1 MGQWWALSGLG
12 DLSLLAGVAAWGGDV
27 WEGRGEVIYMFNL
40 LHVDADIHVHV
51 PSHVRGVDPLR
62 KWPYVGPYQVGPPQP
77 PPW

>member
-51 PSHVRGVDPLR
+51 PSHVG
-62 KWPYVGPYQVGPPQP
+62 WIPYASGHMLARTK
-77 PPW
+77 